1 MPGRKGR
8 WLGVVA
14 QRQETKKGLPGYGC
28 CGEGCV
34 VSGGANLFGR
44 ARRECTGRV
53 WRTLNKN
60 CVVLSGAG
68 GGKLA
73 RDDWRY
79 HTVSPRAAPATTF
92 SRCYTLVQYASREP
106 ILNLE
111 NTHRSRINNLV
122 NLCACT
128 YSYGGSGEK
137 LRTYAHAHMHLH
149 AHALIMHIAHMH
161 MPVRLV
167 PFHA

>member
-53 WRTLNKN
+53 WRTLKLR
-60 CVVLSGAG
+60 CIIGG
-68 GGKLA
+68 RGGKARA
-73 RDDWRY
+73 RDIIQYPPQSSTSHHFFWC
-79 HTVSPRAAPATTF
+79 H
-92 SRCYTLVQYASREP
+92 TLVQYASREP

-149 AHALIMHIAHMH
+149 AHALFMHIAHMH
-161 MPVRLV
+161 MSVRLV